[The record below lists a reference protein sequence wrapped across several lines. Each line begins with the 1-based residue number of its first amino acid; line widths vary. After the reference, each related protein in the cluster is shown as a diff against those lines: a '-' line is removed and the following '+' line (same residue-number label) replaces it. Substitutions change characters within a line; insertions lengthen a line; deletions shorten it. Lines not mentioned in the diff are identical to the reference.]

1 LELPIEELTELDDLR
16 ELADLFAEVWGRSGE
31 PPISSDILRAL
42 AQSGNYIAAARS
54 DGRVIGG
61 IVGWLGGH
69 PPRDLHLHSHILG
82 VLPGTEARGLGFAL
96 KQHQRTWCLER
107 GVGAVEWTF
116 DPLVRRN
123 AYFNLTKLGAEAAR
137 YLVDFYGRMDDGIN
151 AGDESD
157 RILIRWELTSER
169 AKSAAA
175 GRAREPG
182 IDGDAAQILVVGQ
195 DGQPIEQDPLPGA
208 RRGAARGATSTHVG
222 RPGQMALVQV
232 PDDIVAARRLQPE
245 LARRWRKALRA
256 ALGEAMSAGYR
267 VIGATREGW
276 YVLRADR
283 G

>member
-1 LELPIEELTELDDLR
+1 MDLPIDELKELDDLR
-16 ELADLFAEVWGRSGE
+16 EMADLFAEVWGRSGE

-42 AQSGNYIAAARS
+42 AHSGNYVAGARS
-54 DGRVIGG
+54 EGRLIGG

-69 PPRDLHLHSHILG
+69 PPHDLHMHSHILG
-82 VLPGTEARGLGFAL
+82 VLSGTEARGLGFAL
-96 KQHQRTWCLER
+96 KQNQRSWCLER
-107 GVGAVEWTF
+107 GVRSVEWTF

-157 RILIRWELTSER
+157 RILIRWELTSDR
-169 AKSAAA
+169 AKSAAT
-175 GRAREPG
+175 GRALEAG
-182 IDGDAAQILVVGQ
+182 IDGDAARILVVGQ

-208 RRGAARGATSTHVG
+208 PHGGTSPQVG
-222 RPGQMALVQV
+222 RPRQTALVQV
-232 PDDIVAARRLQPE
+232 PDDIVAIRRLQPDV
-245 LARRWRKALRA
+245 ARLWRHAVRA

>member
-1 LELPIEELTELDDLR
+1 LDLPIDELTELDDLR
-16 ELADLFAEVWGRSGE
+16 EVADLFADVWGRSGE

-42 AQSGNYIAAARS
+42 AHSGNYIAGARS
-54 DGRVIGG
+54 AGRLIGG

-69 PPRDLHLHSHILG
+69 PPHDLHMHSHILG

-123 AYFNLTKLGAEAAR
+123 AYFNLTKLGAEAAS

-169 AKSAAA
+169 ARAAAA
-175 GRAREPG
+175 GQPLEERIDESAARV
-182 IDGDAAQILVVGQ
+182 LVVAE
-195 DGQPIEQDPLPGA
+195 DGEPLA
-208 RRGAARGATSTHVG
+208 HKVS
-222 RPGQMALVQV
+222 GQMALVQV
-232 PDDIVAARRLQPE
+232 PDDIVAMRRLQPE
-245 LARRWRKALRA
+245 VARRWRQAVRS
-256 ALGEAMSAGYR
+256 ALGDAMSAGYR
-267 VIGATREGW
+267 VTGATREGW
-276 YVLRADR
+276 YVLQADR